1 MLDVDAVSKDF
12 EVAGERFEALAPT
25 SFTVEAGEF
34 VAIVGPSGCGKTTLL
49 RILAGIEP
57 PTSGSVRVDGARIGF
72 VFQRHGLFPWM
83 SVRDNVAFGLQRE
96 RSGVDE
102 RVARVVADVGLNG
115 FEDFLPH
122 QLSGGMQQRVNL
134 GRAIVRDPDLFL
146 MDEPF
151 GSLDAQTRHLLQEE
165 LLRVWNRDR
174 RAVVFVTHDIE
185 EAVLLADRVLVMNG
199 RPGRVAEQV
208 DVPLARPRDL
218 TGRGHPEAAE
228 LRWHIWELIRDEA
241 SGALRGDR

>member
-1 MLDVDAVSKDF
+1 MLDVDSVSKSF
-12 EVAGERFEALAPT
+12 ELAGGRLDALAPT
-25 SFTVEAGEF
+25 SFRVESGQF
-34 VAIVGPSGCGKTTLL
+34 VAVVGPSGCGKTTLL
-49 RILAGIEP
+49 RILAGIEEA
-57 PTSGSVRVDGARIGF
+57 TSGAVTVVGARTGF

-83 SVRDNVAFGLQRE
+83 SVRDNIAFGLQDDRT
-96 RSGVDE
+96 GLTE
-102 RVARVVADVGLNG
+102 RVAKVVADVGLSG

-122 QLSGGMQQRVNL
+122 RLSGGMQQRVNL
-134 GRAIVRDPDLFL
+134 GRAMVRDPDLLL

-151 GSLDAQTRHLLQEE
+151 GSLDDQTRHLLQDE

-199 RPGRVAEQV
+199 RPGRVVEQV
-208 DVPLARPRDL
+208 DVPLDRPRDL
-218 TGRGHPEAAE
+218 TGRSHPEAAE

-241 SGALRGDR
+241 SGALRGEP